1 MKNGGKNKS
10 VAFIM
15 LFSVYIPSYQK
26 AHKEQMSG
34 VYGYLYSVKFC
45 NKNAV
50 SGQTS
55 IECFGT
61 SFGKKS

>member
-1 MKNGGKNKS
+1 MGQKQKCCVYN
-10 VAFIM
+10 VVQCI
-15 LFSVYIPSYQK
+15 YIPSYHK